1 LTYFFSAI
9 FTRCEDDPAAR
20 CQNSEADVEF
30 TPANDRL
37 DTAMGRLAAERAGN
51 IVPLFALS
59 LMAVM
64 GIIGMTVDYT
74 QLSNRKVALDA
85 IADAAALAAVTPA
98 LLSQTDQASIASA
111 TTLFNSQA
119 SQVKGIGA
127 ITLSVAVSDS
137 GLNRT
142 ASVTYQTTSK
152 TSFGSL
158 IGMTTAAISGTT
170 QSIGSVPPNID
181 FYLLLDNSPSMAIA
195 ATTAGI
201 NTMVANTP
209 DQCAFACHEA
219 DTSPNDYYGLAR
231 SLGVTLRMD
240 MLAQATQNLMATAQ
254 TTAAANNASYR
265 AAIYT
270 FNIGFNT
277 ITSLTASLSAAQS
290 QAANIQLY
298 EVPYQNWSNDAITN
312 YTNAMTQINSIMPN
326 PGNGTKSAG
335 DTPQEVMFFV
345 TDGVED
351 QMGGL
356 LGLTRVQSLMDPSY
370 CTTIKNR
377 GIRIAVLYTTYLPL
391 PTNPWYNTYISP
403 FQPNIGP
410 TLQSCASPGLYFQV
424 STDQDISA
432 AMIALF
438 NAAVKTAYLSK

>member
-1 LTYFFSAI
+1 VRLTVATNRSV
-9 FTRCEDDPAAR
+9 PAA
-20 CQNSEADVEF
+20 
-30 TPANDRL
+30 L
-37 DTAMGRLAAERAGN
+37 RLAADQAGN

-59 LMAVM
+59 LAAIM
-64 GIIGMTVDYT
+64 GIIGMGIDYS
-74 QLSNRKVALDA
+74 QLSNRKAMLDSF
-85 IADAAALAAVTPA
+85 ADSASLAAVTPA
-98 LLSQTDQASIASA
+98 LLAQTDQASINAA
-111 TTLFNSQA
+111 TTLFNSQVSA
-119 SQVKGIGA
+119 VKGIGPV
-127 ITLSVAVSDS
+127 TLSVTASDS

-142 ASVTYQTTSK
+142 VTVTYQTTSK
-152 TSFGSL
+152 TSFGGL
-158 IGMTTAAISGTT
+158 IGMTTAPISGTS
-170 QSIGSVPPNID
+170 QSTGEVPPNID

-209 DQCAFACHEA
+209 DKCAFGCHES

-240 MLAQATQNLMATAQ
+240 LLAQATQNLMATAQ
-254 TTAAANNASYR
+254 STATNNNATYR

-277 ITSLTASLSAAQS
+277 ITTLTSSLSTAKA

-298 EVPYQNWSNDAITN
+298 EVPYQNWNNDAITN

-326 PGNGTKSAG
+326 PGGGTEQAG
-335 DTPQEVMFFV
+335 DTPQEVLFFV

-351 QMGGL
+351 ETVGSS
-356 LGLTRVQSLMDPSY
+356 RVQSLMDPSY

-391 PTNPWYNTYISP
+391 PTNDWYNTYIAP

-410 TLQSCASPGLYFQV
+410 NLQSCASPGLYFQV

-438 NAAVKTAYLSK
+438 NAAVRTAHLTR